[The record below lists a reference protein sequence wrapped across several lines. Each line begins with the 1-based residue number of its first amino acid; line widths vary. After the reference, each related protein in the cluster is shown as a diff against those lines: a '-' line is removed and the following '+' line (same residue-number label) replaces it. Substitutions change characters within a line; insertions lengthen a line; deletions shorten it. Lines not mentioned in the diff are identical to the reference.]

1 MKKGPVFG
9 MACFTGTTCVI
20 ENIAMSGLDF
30 IYLDLEH
37 TNYMLDEAFE
47 KQIMA
52 AKLHDISVLVRM
64 ADDNEVAIRKVLE
77 WGADGVVIPHCKTA
91 EMARRSVEGAK
102 FAPLGRRGGET
113 NVRAAGFGYHNFD
126 WNAYIE
132 QQNRDT
138 LVIPMDEDFEFTDNI
153 DEILDVPGIDA
164 VNFGPIDYAVS
175 KQLKIG
181 YSMGEEVHEAY
192 KTLVAKCRAKGL
204 GVLGPVVPP
213 TQENLKQ
220 AIADGYNMIILG
232 NDMWHFQKALKELV
246 NDQVAPVRKELLGV
260 VTVREMLLTAP
271 ETIIDTLMDT
281 NPIHVHTH
289 DDQEEIAKM
298 FSRYDMLAMPVV
310 DSENRIVGIITIDDA
325 VDVIQD
331 ENTEDFE
338 KMAGMTPSDDTYL
351 RTPVITLAKHRII
364 WLMVLMLSAMVT
376 GAMLEYYE
384 AAFVSIPLLVTF
396 IPQIMDTGGNCGS
409 QASTMIIRGLALD
422 EISPKDFTK
431 AWWKEIRVALLCSIA
446 LCSVNFI
453 RILIQYHDPQ
463 VALVV
468 SGTLMLTIC
477 MAKSLG
483 CILPI
488 LAKILKL
495 DPAIMASPLITTIT
509 DAFSILVYFNFALW
523 YLSDRLI

>member
-1 MKKGPVFG
+1 MINNEL
-9 MACFTGTTCVI
+9 I
-20 ENIAMSGLDF
+20 EKLLSLLQSKQYGAVKSLVQDMNEVDVAEAIEEIFEENEEPETLLRLFRLLPKETAAETFAYMHSDVQQKLVEMLSDTELGYILDDM
-30 IYLDLEH
+30 YLDDYVDLVEEMPANVVKKLMQVSSPENRKLINEYLRYPEDSAGSLM
-37 TNYMLDEAFE
+37 TNEYVYLKPRLTVSQAFDVIRNTGIDKETIYTCYVISGE
-47 KQIMA
+47 KQ
-52 AKLHDISVLVRM
+52 
-64 ADDNEVAIRKVLE
+64 LE
-77 WGADGVVIPHCKTA
+77 
-91 EMARRSVEGAK
+91 
-102 FAPLGRRGGET
+102 
-113 NVRAAGFGYHNFD
+113 
-126 WNAYIE
+126 
-132 QQNRDT
+132 
-138 LVIPMDEDFEFTDNI
+138 
-153 DEILDVPGIDA
+153 
-164 VNFGPIDYAVS
+164 
-175 KQLKIG
+175 
-181 YSMGEEVHEAY
+181 
-192 KTLVAKCRAKGL
+192 
-204 GVLGPVVPP
+204 
-213 TQENLKQ
+213 
-220 AIADGYNMIILG
+220 
-232 NDMWHFQKALKELV
+232 
-246 NDQVAPVRKELLGV
+246 GV
-260 VTVREMLLTAP
+260 VTIRELLLADPNAKVGDIMNTNVIHAH
-271 ETIIDTLMDT
+271 TL
-281 NPIHVHTH
+281 
-289 DDQEEIAKM
+289 DDREEVAKL
-298 FSRYDMLAMPVV
+298 FSKYDMISLPVV
-310 DSENRIVGIITIDDA
+310 DNEERLVGIITVDDA
-325 VDVIQD
+325 VDVLQE

-431 AWWKEIRVALLCSIA
+431 AWWKEIRVALLCSVA

-523 YLSDRLI
+523 YLPGRLG